1 MLFLQFTTKRSNLM
15 SKKINE
21 QPPEYVA
28 TPAPSE
34 SVPDGIVKMI
44 CSGGHADGKVFFAPE
59 NTPRMEV
66 ATVEEA
72 GDVIE
77 FYINSGEKDADG
89 KMIFTLEGA

>member
-1 MLFLQFTTKRSNLM
+1 MA
-15 SKKINE
+15 KKTNE
-21 QPPEYVA
+21 QPPEYFAIPVLS
-28 TPAPSE
+28 TTT
-34 SVPDGIVKMI
+34 PDGMVKMI